1 VSLTDPPAVPDQPE
15 IPPPLT
21 TAADEAPAAPLALDP
36 TVQVPVA
43 DDGASRL
50 LRVLGILVIVAGGIL
65 MISGVVT
72 WIVVQT
78 QLADE
83 NITVSDDAARFQG
96 DKVDGPLTAYAQADV
111 IEKHALEASGGLTYA
126 ELDRDDPVRDTV
138 MDASFLRASLFTSVV
153 AFGVA
158 AMAFGLGVLFVI
170 VGIVLIVIAGRLQRN
185 ATSAALA
192 A

>member
-1 VSLTDPPAVPDQPE
+1 MTDPPMDDNVELPAPVVVSTEPVS
-15 IPPPLT
+15 T
-21 TAADEAPAAPLALDP
+21 RVPAAPPDRRFGP
-36 TVQVPVA
+36 I
-43 DDGASRL
+43 RWI
-50 LRVLGILVIVAGGIL
+50 GILVIVAGGIL
-65 MISGVVT
+65 LVSGIVT

-96 DKVDGPLTAYAQADV
+96 EEVDGPLTAYAQADV

-126 ELDRDDPVRDTV
+126 ELERDDPVRETV

-158 AMAFGLGVLFVI
+158 VMAMGLGVLFII
-170 VGIVLIVIAGRLQRN
+170 VGIVLVVLASRLAKPAPTSPLATEMVIP
-185 ATSAALA
+185 AAPA
-192 A
+192 